1 MRVIGIVVLT
11 LLISFLLFIA
21 SVYITFKYILT
32 PERIKNYVK
41 SYIERT
47 VSEQFEKQK
56 KEILD
61 KISLSNL
68 IGRSY
73 VGNES
78 RISDL
83 DKEIED
89 IEILESVDGN
99 VLNTKITDTGFL
111 NQFEDVNMLAS
122 KVANMDMLNGLSDVN
137 MLASKMFN
145 NANMKIE
152 SLKYKITEYFSNK
165 NEKEE

>member
-1 MRVIGIVVLT
+1 MKVLKIVILT
-11 LLISFLLFIA
+11 LLISFLLFVA

-32 PERIKNYVK
+32 PERIKNYVR
-41 SYIERT
+41 SYIEKT

-73 VGNES
+73 IDNGFKTN
-78 RISDL
+78 DF

-89 IEILESVDGN
+89 IEILEGVNG
-99 VLNTKITDTGFL
+99 KILSSKIANTGFL
-111 NQFEDVNMLAS
+111 DQFSDVNMLAS
-122 KVANMDMLNGLSDVN
+122 RVVNMDMLNGLSDVN

-145 NANMKIE
+145 SANIKME

-165 NEKEE
+165 KSLED

>member
-1 MRVIGIVVLT
+1 MKVLKIVILT

-32 PERIKNYVK
+32 PERIKNYVR
-41 SYIERT
+41 SYIEKT

-68 IGRSY
+68 IGHSY
-73 VGNES
+73 IDNGFKTN
-78 RISDL
+78 DF
-83 DKEIED
+83 DNEIEN
-89 IEILESVDGN
+89 IEILEEMNGKMLSSKTA
-99 VLNTKITDTGFL
+99 NTEFL
-111 NQFEDVNMLAS
+111 DQF
-122 KVANMDMLNGLSDVN
+122 SDVN

-145 NANMKIE
+145 SANIKME
-152 SLKYKITEYFSNK
+152 SLKHKITEYFSNK
-165 NEKEE
+165 KSLED